1 VPLQVSDFIDAVS
14 DLVRRG
20 YNHDFRIKDGQL
32 LDLTVGKPIETTD
45 IQVDASLRFES
56 SPDAGDRSNVYA
68 ILNRGTNKKGILIDA
83 FDVLDSDCT
92 PELYDC
98 LSANRVVSRVG
109 DDDVPSRY
117 GLRKVYKEEFD
128 QDPERFVLRIDF
140 PDFPE
145 CPFGQSFSMLG
156 FDLAEQQYVWLVTS
170 ILRDSR
176 LSRVPFQ
183 AVDVPDN
190 T

>member
-1 VPLQVSDFIDAVS
+1 MALQVNDFIDAVS
-14 DLVRRG
+14 DFERRG

-32 LDLTVGKPIETTD
+32 LDLTVGKPITTTD

-56 SPDAGDRSNVYA
+56 SPEAGDRSNIYA
-68 ILNRGTNKKGILIDA
+68 ITNRRANTKGLLIDA

-98 LSANRVVSRVG
+98 LSANRVVSRFA
-109 DDDVPSRY
+109 DDDIPSRY

-156 FDLAEQQYVWLVTS
+156 FDLAEQRYVWLVTS